1 MGAAGYWWER
11 LCFATYAPFLLYT
24 AAVNPSYFG
33 HLTYWA
39 LTLHALYFTVDKAS
53 PHSAKLTLF
62 LHGMSFGQT
71 FVVLV
76 GYINILIGGMYRWG
90 SYLEWENQIGKRAG
104 TVHHDRG
111 LQELVIQKSFEHLWP
126 VVATL
131 VDVHLNKDSFARVLN
146 GAPKL
151 RTTVL
156 SIASALAFGT
166 VWEHTSKGTGKGS
179 PLDVY
184 VQPDALRTP
193 ALLAQM
199 GIADPGGLPDDL
211 IYTAV
216 NKLILILVAS
226 FMYWKWV
233 APLTQP
239 AKRATRSKGG
249 KGS

>member
-76 GYINILIGGMYRWG
+76 GCTNILIGGMYTFG

-111 LQELVIQKSFEHLWP
+111 LQAS
-126 VVATL
+126 A
-131 VDVHLNKDSFARVLN
+131 ARRTMSTTALY
-146 GAPKL
+146 
-151 RTTVL
+151 TTVVF
-156 SIASALAFGT
+156 I
-166 VWEHTSKGTGKGS
+166 H
-179 PLDVY
+179 
-184 VQPDALRTP
+184 
-193 ALLAQM
+193 
-199 GIADPGGLPDDL
+199 
-211 IYTAV
+211 
-216 NKLILILVAS
+216 
-226 FMYWKWV
+226 
-233 APLTQP
+233 
-239 AKRATRSKGG
+239 ATRLVYRAGARHSKVL
-249 KGS
+249 

>member
-76 GYINILIGGMYRWG
+76 GYANILIGGMYRWG

-111 LQELVIQKSFEHLWP
+111 LQAS
-126 VVATL
+126 T
-131 VDVHLNKDSFARVLN
+131 ARRTMTTTALY
-146 GAPKL
+146 
-151 RTTVL
+151 TTVVCIHVMRL
-156 SIASALAFGT
+156 VYRAGAR
-166 VWEHTSKGTGKGS
+166 HSKV
-179 PLDVY
+179 L
-184 VQPDALRTP
+184 
-193 ALLAQM
+193 
-199 GIADPGGLPDDL
+199 
-211 IYTAV
+211 
-216 NKLILILVAS
+216 
-226 FMYWKWV
+226 
-233 APLTQP
+233 
-239 AKRATRSKGG
+239 
-249 KGS
+249 

>member
-76 GYINILIGGMYRWG
+76 GYTNILIGGMYRFG

-111 LQELVIQKSFEHLWP
+111 LQASTAHALNHSHQPRPCTSAYATCIRPVSQELVIQKSFEHLWP

-166 VWEHTSKGTGKGS
+166 VWEHTSKGT
-179 PLDVY
+179 V
-184 VQPDALRTP
+184 
-193 ALLAQM
+193 
-199 GIADPGGLPDDL
+199 
-211 IYTAV
+211 
-216 NKLILILVAS
+216 
-226 FMYWKWV
+226 
-233 APLTQP
+233 
-239 AKRATRSKGG
+239 RATMI
-249 KGS
+249 